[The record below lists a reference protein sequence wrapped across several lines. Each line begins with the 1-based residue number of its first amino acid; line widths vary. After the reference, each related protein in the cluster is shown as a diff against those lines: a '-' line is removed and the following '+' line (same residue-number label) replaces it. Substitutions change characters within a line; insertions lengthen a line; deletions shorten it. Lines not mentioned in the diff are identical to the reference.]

1 MSHSKRTEDFKTTL
15 DNYKGINAHI
25 KRMLKD
31 AGASDRS
38 KRETMLVF
46 EAVYNDMLVQGLD
59 GDTELTI
66 WGQKFFGDFR
76 IKLGFEGAVY
86 SPLEGG
92 RDPGSVDS
100 MVLKAYADRVDCRY
114 HSGYNTIILIAKRS
128 YSRTIILCL
137 ISMVLAVLAYFPMK
151 AGMSTE
157 VQKTLFNQIIFPFER
172 LFTNAMLMV
181 AAPVTFFSLLK
192 NLTDAYIVAERNSSL
207 RRLQR
212 STLVTSVISV
222 SLAILFGHL
231 WVIGHDAIQGKPV
244 ERIIGMKIPVGDII
258 SSLMPSNIFEP
269 FVTVSP
275 FPLIIL
281 AALTTYALCSVG
293 QFFDSMKNGIAGAYT
308 LFSRMLSVIMFT
320 LPIFCFMAIM
330 DILIDRGLLGLIN
343 LLLLI
348 IPAVVGLFVLASY
361 YAIRMKRAG
370 VALTPF
376 VKKLRPLL
384 HENLKINSAINAV
397 PFNVRY
403 CTVQYGMDKKRL
415 EDSLPLL
422 AQINLDGNCFIIS
435 LIAMLYIHLAEI
447 NVTWYEIIAIGA
459 LVLFLSLGAPNQ
471 PGSAI
476 IGILIISNYLGAI
489 DMLPMAIIS
498 EILFG
503 SLLNIINVIGDIV
516 TVTIEEKRVGRDPN
530 APQEGKVIVQK

>member
-1 MSHSKRTEDFKTTL
+1 MKQGRRTEELKTTL
-15 DNYKGINAHI
+15 DDYKGINAHV
-25 KRMLKD
+25 KSMLKE
-31 AGASDRS
+31 AGVSGRS
-38 KRETMLVF
+38 KRETQLVF
-46 EAVYNDMLVQGLD
+46 EAIYNDMLMQGLD
-59 GDTELTI
+59 KDTEITL
-66 WGQKFFGDFR
+66 WGMKFFGDFR
-76 IKLGFEGAVY
+76 IKFGFEGSIYA
-86 SPLEGG
+86 PLEGG
-92 RDPGSVDS
+92 KGAGSVDS

-114 HSGYNTIILIAKRS
+114 HSGYNTVILVARRS
-128 YSRTIILCL
+128 YSQTVILCL
-137 ISMVLAVLAYFPMK
+137 ISIVLALLAYIPVHM
-151 AGMSTE
+151 MSAE
-157 VQKTLFNQIIFPFER
+157 AQSTLLKEIVFPFEK
-172 LFTNAMLMV
+172 LFSNAMLMV

-192 NLTDAYIVAERNSSL
+192 NLTDAYIVAERNSNL

-231 WVIGHDAIQGKPV
+231 WVIGLDAIQGKPV
-244 ERIIGMKIPVGDII
+244 ERILGMDISGAEI
-258 SSLMPSNIFEP
+258 INSLMPSNIFEP

-293 QFFDSMKNGIAGAYT
+293 QYFDSMKNVISGAYT
-308 LFSRMLSVIMFT
+308 LFSRMLSVIMFI

-330 DILIDRGLLGLIN
+330 DILIERGLLGLIN

-348 IPAVVGLFVLASY
+348 VPAVLGLFVLAAY

-370 VALTPF
+370 VELTPF

-422 AQINLDGNCFIIS
+422 AQINLDGNCFMIS
-435 LIAMLYIHLAEI
+435 LIAMLYIHLADI
-447 NVTWYEIIAIGA
+447 NATWFEIIAIGT

-476 IGILIISNYLGAI
+476 IGILIISNYLGAN

-503 SLLNIINVIGDIV
+503 SLLNIINVTGDLV
-516 TVTIEEKRVGRDPN
+516 TVAIEEKRANDGLDSS
-530 APQEGKVIVQK
+530 QEGRIVVRT

>member
-1 MSHSKRTEDFKTTL
+1 MRQGTRTEEFKTTL
-15 DNYKGINAHI
+15 DNYKGINAHV
-25 KRMLKD
+25 KKMLKE
-31 AGASDRS
+31 AGASNRA
-38 KRETMLVF
+38 KRETSLVF
-46 EAVYNDMLVQGLD
+46 EAIYNDMIMQGLD
-59 GDTELTI
+59 KDTELTI

-100 MVLKAYADRVDCRY
+100 IVLKAYADRVDCRY
-114 HSGYNTIILIAKRS
+114 HSGYNTIILIARRS
-128 YSRTIILCL
+128 FSQTIILCL
-137 ISMVLAVLAYFPMK
+137 ISMVLALIVYGILRT
-151 AGMSTE
+151 GMSTDAQRILITE
-157 VQKTLFNQIIFPFER
+157 IVLPFET

-212 STLVTSVISV
+212 STLVTSVVSV
-222 SLAILFGHL
+222 SLAILFGHI
-231 WVIGHDAIQGKPV
+231 WVLGLAALQGKPA
-244 ERIIGMKIPVGDII
+244 ERLLGMDISLAEIIN
-258 SSLMPSNIFEP
+258 SLMPTNIFEP

-275 FPLIIL
+275 FPLIML
-281 AALTTYALCSVG
+281 AALTTYAFCSVG
-293 QFFDSMKNGIAGAYT
+293 NYFDSMKNVINGAYT
-308 LFSRMLSVIMFT
+308 LFSKMLSAIMFL

-330 DILIDRGLLGLIN
+330 DILISKGLAGFIN
-343 LLLLI
+343 LLLLV
-348 IPAVVGLFVLASY
+348 IPAVAGLFVLGAY
-361 YAIRMKRAG
+361 YGIRLKRDG
-370 VALTPF
+370 VELRPF
-376 VKKLRPLL
+376 VKKLVPLL

-403 CTVQYGMDKKRL
+403 CTVKYGMDKKML

-422 AQINLDGNCFIIS
+422 AQVNLDGNCFMIS
-435 LIAMLYIHLAEI
+435 FIALLYVHLADINITWFEI
-447 NVTWYEIIAIGA
+447 FAIGA

-476 IGILIISNYLGAI
+476 IGMLIISNYLGAD
-489 DMLPMAIIS
+489 DMLPLAIIS

-503 SLLNIINVIGDIV
+503 SLLNIINVMGDIV
-516 TVTIEEKRVGRDPN
+516 TIAIEDKRAHPDTDDP
-530 APQEGKVIVQK
+530 QDGIVVVRT